1 MTGWVDS
8 VLKYCDVASLLKSSA
23 PGKTQSTGSV
33 DRLVPDGVRCAAGRH
48 WQLRQLDMLLLLLL
62 SCRCPAC
69 AEPTAG
75 NVRALL
81 ILSSAGYRSPRR
93 RLLTLSLEQVKGFL
107 TVLFEALLCFFTPAK
122 ANVCVGKMVLHMQ
135 RATSV
140 GHCQICMCWKQF
152 IHFPSEKHATAALT
166 SARPLSA
173 SAPSICRAFA
183 WLLKW
188 LSLKA

>member
-8 VLKYCDVASLLKSSA
+8 VLKYCEVASSFKSSA
-23 PGKTQSTGSV
+23 PGKSQSTGSV

-48 WQLRQLDMLLLLLL
+48 WQLCQLDMLLLLL

-69 AEPTAG
+69 AEPAAG

-81 ILSSAGYRSPRR
+81 ILSSAGYRSPCW
-93 RLLTLSLEQVKGFL
+93 RLLTLSLEQMKGFL
-107 TVLFEALLCFFTPAK
+107 TVLSEALLCFFTPAK
-122 ANVCVGKMVLHMQ
+122 ANVCMGKMVLHMQ
-135 RATSV
+135 RAASV
-140 GHCQICMCWKQF
+140 EHCQICMCWKQF
-152 IHFPSEKHATAALT
+152 IHFPSEKHATAALS

-173 SAPSICRAFA
+173 SALSICRAFA
-183 WLLKW
+183 WLLKL